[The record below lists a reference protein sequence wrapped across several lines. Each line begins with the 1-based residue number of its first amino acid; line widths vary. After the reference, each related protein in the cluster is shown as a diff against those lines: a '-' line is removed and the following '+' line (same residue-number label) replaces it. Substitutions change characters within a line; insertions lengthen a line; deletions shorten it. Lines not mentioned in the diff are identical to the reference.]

1 MLRILI
7 CVIGSHVESHEKRA
21 ACEEGPVL
29 ERNGNGSASGD
40 WSEEGPGLP
49 ENDEYSEASGSQGR
63 CRRFRSLLWLACSD
77 SGLPKLPLLMNLG
90 QLKLETDGHMLL
102 QI

>member
-7 CVIGSHVESHEKRA
+7 CYWKPHRVRWKGGRGWLADDKRA
-21 ACEEGPVL
+21 AYEEGLVL

-49 ENDEYSEASGSQGR
+49 ENDEYSEASR
-63 CRRFRSLLWLACSD
+63 E
-77 SGLPKLPLLMNLG
+77 SGEM
-90 QLKLETDGHMLL
+90 
-102 QI
+102 